1 MHVRMPAEL
10 IVACVVSFVF
20 ECLVSSWQN
29 GDFESKEWQIKNRT
43 NTVEKREAPDHTLSA
58 ISMQSNRTDHINGS
72 GKAALPRGGGKG
84 QSCGSGTGDSTGNSS
99 DAAELRSHSKDLAMG
114 PTHPAASVAGSK
126 ILFTSLDSKYLS
138 PQLCLAR
145 RQIEVFVAACD
156 DVASRRGFG
165 RRPRPGTLKEGQ
177 VGLRCIHCKHLPPG
191 ERTAS
196 AVFYPGSIRLVYQSV
211 RNFQRHHF
219 LSCPCMPD
227 DQKQKFIATKSKYVQ
242 SKPKSRTYWAKCC
255 VSMGMVDV
263 KGGIRLRNDPEI
275 LSGKIVPLSVV
286 SSDSSISSSS
296 PSWATQSESS
306 QTGSSAHTFS
316 SLTLANSATRS
327 SAKLCSGAGAQACI
341 NPFLPSAP
349 SVPFFGLPSGNLVNG
364 MPQNQSQPLQQPQL
378 DSSQLYAI
386 LIQAQLQ
393 QQQLQMEL
401 QLQRQLQQQQQQQQ
415 SHQVVAQIHPSTC
428 SGPASC
434 STPIVAP
441 SSEGTSPH
449 TDFVGYLRT
458 LERVSSTI
466 SAAKKWKDLANA
478 MPGNAAVDERLTAAD
493 GEVSHAVQQAQ
504 SDAQSL
510 VIRTR
515 EVEQK
520 LHNYLHEMEN
530 IASFSQE
537 AGASATAASGST
549 PAEMRLR
556 SDLKEMTEITS
567 RSQKMIADAVI
578 ARSALNSAAVGT
590 PLSVASKAPVR
601 ALSYCACDNESE
613 NSTSSISSKGS
624 SGVGGEGRGA
634 VSEGMITMHKNSRRP
649 TFWSFSSVTD
659 QETSSSGSTCESPKE
674 PSSSTDQEGYF
685 SPSKEGSLS
694 EAAGA

>member
-1 MHVRMPAEL
+1 
-10 IVACVVSFVF
+10 
-20 ECLVSSWQN
+20 
-29 GDFESKEWQIKNRT
+29 
-43 NTVEKREAPDHTLSA
+43 
-58 ISMQSNRTDHINGS
+58 
-72 GKAALPRGGGKG
+72 
-84 QSCGSGTGDSTGNSS
+84 
-99 DAAELRSHSKDLAMG
+99 
-114 PTHPAASVAGSK
+114 
-126 ILFTSLDSKYLS
+126 
-138 PQLCLAR
+138 
-145 RQIEVFVAACD
+145 
-156 DVASRRGFG
+156 
-165 RRPRPGTLKEGQ
+165 
-177 VGLRCIHCKHLPPG
+177 
-191 ERTAS
+191 
-196 AVFYPGSIRLVYQSV
+196 
-211 RNFQRHHF
+211 
-219 LSCPCMPD
+219 MPD

-401 QLQRQLQQQQQQQQ
+401 QLQRQLQQQQ

-634 VSEGMITMHKNSRRP
+634 VSEGMITMHKSSRRP
-649 TFWSFSSVTD
+649 KFWSFSSVTD

-685 SPSKEGSLS
+685 PPSKEGSLS